1 MMFGG
6 MFASCNFLDKEPTK
20 LTLENYFNTAEEANS
35 FLTGIYAILS
45 QSSFYGAD
53 YIYLV
58 GGDDLSH

>member
-35 FLTGIYAILS
+35 FLTAASNHRIPGSTAYDC
-45 QSSFYGAD
+45 FCHGYF
-53 YIYLV
+53 
-58 GGDDLSH
+58 